1 MGTSYNVAQRQRP
14 DVPSERREVRQCYGT
29 DFELF
34 LRFMEAGASQPN
46 SWFVQL

>member
-29 DFELF
+29 DFACDELP
-34 LRFMEAGASQPN
+34 ADANPCI
-46 SWFVQL
+46 